1 MINIVG
7 LSKTFNGQPVFS
19 GIDLT
24 LDTGDVVVIIGP
36 SGTGKST
43 LLRCLNGLEQ
53 ADSGIIELHDQ
64 RVDLATA
71 DAHSIRA
78 LRQRMGFVFQNY
90 ALFANKTAL
99 ENLTEGLTQ
108 VQNIPKS
115 EALPIAMSWLE
126 KVGLANKKD
135 AYPSELSGGQQQ
147 RIGIARALSQQP
159 DIVLFDEPTS
169 ALDPETVDEVLNLMR
184 SLALQKTT
192 MLVVTHEMQFAR
204 EVATEVVFLSDGG
217 IVESG
222 RPEDLFKQP
231 KDVRTQTFLK
241 RVRQ

>member
-222 RPEDLFKQP
+222 KPEDLFKQP